1 MSKTIVSE
9 EEKNELGKQIVE
21 DLMAIAALEQ
31 RPLKYF
37 TANKNGVFFE
47 IEIDSSDH
55 VISTK

>member
-1 MSKTIVSE
+1 M
-9 EEKNELGKQIVE
+9 LE
-21 DLMAIAALEQ
+21 DLMIIVELEQ
-31 RPLKYF
+31 RPIKYF